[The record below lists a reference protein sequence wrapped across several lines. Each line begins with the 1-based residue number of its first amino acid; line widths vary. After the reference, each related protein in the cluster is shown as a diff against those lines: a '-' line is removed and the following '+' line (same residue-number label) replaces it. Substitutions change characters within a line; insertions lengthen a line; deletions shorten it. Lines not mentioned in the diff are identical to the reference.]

1 MPAITDTTQ
10 VTAPV
15 TGNSSVDNVL
25 NYVENLVSKVNI
37 TPTINNPTIDF
48 SNSPYV
54 KYAIYGI
61 ILIAVYFLFFNKKT
75 KMT

>member
-1 MPAITDTTQ
+1 MPAITDRTQ